1 MGGALHS
8 YSMAQSP
15 FMSVEDETSGLSYTR
30 GADRPLLELT
40 IGDLLKRTAERNPD
54 GAAVVSRHQG
64 ARMTWS

>member
-1 MGGALHS
+1 
-8 YSMAQSP
+8 
-15 FMSVEDETSGLSYTR
+15 MSVEDETSGLSYTR